1 MTPLISSRRTFLL
14 ATLAVAA
21 AAGLP
26 ASPALAASS
35 PADPIAAIYKRVTA
49 GKGTEGGQFVWA
61 DAKARQRYMSAS
73 LARLWAAALARVK
86 PGDMGPPG
94 FDPVSNSQD
103 PLVRAFAVKVEKA
116 DGARATVAVTFG
128 MKPGALAGQPTQVVR
143 YDMVRDG
150 GRGRG
155 AWKIDDIR
163 GSVEGDPWSIRGI
176 LTGFKG

>member
-94 FDPVSNSQD
+94 FDPVTNSQD
-103 PLVRAFAVKVEKA
+103 PLVRAYTVAVEKQ
-116 DGARATVAVTFG
+116 DGRTATVAATF
-128 MKPGALAGQPTQVVR
+128 TSHDRERITVR
-143 YDMVRDG
+143 YDLVLE
-150 GRGRG
+150 RG
-155 AWKIDDIR
+155 AWRIDDIR
-163 GSVEGDPWSIRGI
+163 GTVDGKEWKIRK
-176 LTGFKG
+176 LLREEP